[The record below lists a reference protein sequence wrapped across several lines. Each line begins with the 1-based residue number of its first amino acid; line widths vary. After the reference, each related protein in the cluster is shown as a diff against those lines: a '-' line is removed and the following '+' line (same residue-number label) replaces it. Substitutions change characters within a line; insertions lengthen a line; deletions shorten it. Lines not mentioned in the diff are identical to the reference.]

1 MRSPGRLATAH
12 LHRGAPWV
20 PSVVILAAGRKPATR
35 LPVKSLPRL
44 GHLKRRLTERFS
56 NALSIIATAAR
67 ALNLAQA
74 EVQPVP
80 GHDIGEDI
88 ITLGH
93 GIEALRALY
102 NELDVAIRE
111 VRA

>member
-1 MRSPGRLATAH
+1 MGSKPRHSSRRSKAGHSSSRQIPPASRPPKGSTDFDALLERL
-12 LHRGAPWV
+12 
-20 PSVVILAAGRKPATR
+20 
-35 LPVKSLPRL
+35 
-44 GHLKRRLTERFS
+44 S

-88 ITLGH
+88 ITLEH
-93 GIEALRALY
+93 GIEGLRALY

>member
-1 MRSPGRLATAH
+1 MGSKLRHSSRRSKASHSSSRQISPASRPARLSSDFDA
-12 LHRGAPWV
+12 L
-20 PSVVILAAGRKPATR
+20 L
-35 LPVKSLPRL
+35 
-44 GHLKRRLTERFS
+44 ERFS

-88 ITLGH
+88 LTLEH
-93 GIEALRALY
+93 GIEALRGLY